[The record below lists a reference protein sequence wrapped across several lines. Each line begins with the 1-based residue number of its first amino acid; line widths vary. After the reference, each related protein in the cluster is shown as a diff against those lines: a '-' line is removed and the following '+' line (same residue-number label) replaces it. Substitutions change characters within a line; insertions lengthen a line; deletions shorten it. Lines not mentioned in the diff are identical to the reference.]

1 MLEMNKNLY
10 NAFVRCNQR
19 LETDGVNENRTWDVV
34 VRVCEHT
41 PSPSSISPRIVDL
54 NELIFYIIMS
64 VVVAQHATT
73 SQNRRSNFREN
84 LEFRNSA
91 IVQNSTFVARF
102 FVCVTKASLVVSS
115 ASCLCN

>member
-54 NELIFYIIMS
+54 NELIFYIIMLCCDNTQQLLRIA
-64 VVVAQHATT
+64 VAIFEIRIQILKIRKFRGGAAKI
-73 SQNRRSNFREN
+73 NFRRS
-84 LEFRNSA
+84 
-91 IVQNSTFVARF
+91 
-102 FVCVTKASLVVSS
+102 LV
-115 ASCLCN
+115 